1 MILSHFARY
10 TFPMDL
16 ILWRHADAEEGF
28 PDRARKLTSKG
39 VRQADN
45 VAKWL
50 LQRLPAKFSVLASPA
65 ERTQQTAQALEVP
78 FKTVEALAP
87 GASVRAILEAADWPE
102 HKSPVVVVGHQPDLG
117 RVVAHLVGTS
127 GADVSIKKGG
137 LWWFTNRVRD
147 GESGIVVRAVLSPDL
162 L

>member
-10 TFPMDL
+10 TAAMDL
-16 ILWRHADAEEGF
+16 ILWRHADAEDGF
-28 PDRARKLTSKG
+28 PDRGRKLTSKG

-50 LQRLPAKFSVLASPA
+50 LQRLPAKFAVLASPA
-65 ERTQQTAQALEVP
+65 ERTQQTAKALAVP
-78 FKTVEALAP
+78 FRTVEALAP
-87 GASVRAILEAADWPE
+87 GASVRAVLEAADWPE

-117 RVVAHLVGTS
+117 RVVAHLLGI
-127 GADVSIKKGG
+127 GAGDVSVKKGG
-137 LWWFTNRVRD
+137 AWWLSNRVRD
-147 GESGIVVRAVLSPDL
+147 GESGIVVRAVVSPDL

>member
-1 MILSHFARY
+1 
-10 TFPMDL
+10 MDL

-28 PDRARKLTSKG
+28 PDLGRKLTSKG
-39 VRQADN
+39 LRQADN
-45 VAKWL
+45 VAAWL
-50 LQRLPAKFSVLASPA
+50 NQRLPAKFAVVASPA
-65 ERTQQTAQALEVP
+65 ERTRQTAQALGVP
-78 FKTVEALAP
+78 FKTVDQLAP
-87 GASVRAILEAADWPE
+87 GASVSTILDAADWPG

-117 RVVAHLVGTS
+117 RTVAHLI
-127 GADVSIKKGG
+127 GAEQPDISIKKGG